1 MKPLSKEIL
10 NAALETEK
18 INMGKIDLKTYFDK
32 VGHGEY
38 QRENF
43 DSFLKKVGFS
53 YKVPSI
59 HIAGSNG
66 KGSTANYLASIYRT
80 QGYKVGLF
88 TSPALEVVNEMINV
102 NGQNISDDEMAKI
115 IEDNH
120 KLIDKFSLSP
130 FEIQTFIAL
139 TYFEN
144 QKCDI
149 AIIECGMGG
158 EIDATNIFTP
168 VASVITSISLEHTA
182 FLGRSICEI
191 AYQKAGIIKEGVPV
205 ITGILDE
212 EAINTIV
219 EVSRDNN
226 CQLSVAVEPAKVV
239 YENRGFNFAYG
250 ILDNLRIN
258 SAATYSLKDAC
269 IALEVVNKLGQ
280 LFPVNEQ
287 AIRDGLANTFMP
299 VRMEILNEN
308 PLLIVDGSHN
318 PEGVNN
324 LVKSLHNVTQGR
336 EIHILFACFR
346 DKNIERMLAYL
357 GEYSKD
363 ITLTTFP
370 HERARTEEEFFLYME
385 DYAFKENALDTLK
398 ELMATYPND
407 AILVTGSLAF
417 AAYIKKNLK

>member
-1 MKPLSKEIL
+1 
-10 NAALETEK
+10 
-18 INMGKIDLKTYFDK
+18 MGKIDLKTYFDK

-43 DSFLKKVGFS
+43 DSFLNKVNFS
-53 YKVPSI
+53 YNVPSI

-66 KGSTANYLASIYRT
+66 KGSTANYLANIYRA

-88 TSPALEVVNEMINV
+88 TSPYLEIVNEMINV
-102 NGQNISDDEMAKI
+102 NGQNISDDEMVEI
-115 IEDNH
+115 IEHNA
-120 KLIDKFSLSP
+120 KFIDKYSLSP

-139 TYFEN
+139 TYFEK

-168 VASVITSISLEHTA
+168 IASVITSISLEHTA

-191 AYQKAGIIKEGVPV
+191 AYQKAGIIKKEVPV

-219 EVSRDNN
+219 EVAKENES
-226 CQLSVAVEPAKVV
+226 QLSVAVEPAKVV
-239 YENRGFNFAYG
+239 YENKGFNFAYG
-250 ILDNLRIN
+250 TLDNLRIN

-269 IALEVVNKLGQ
+269 IALEVINKLNGR
-280 LFPVNEQ
+280 FNVSEQ
-287 AIRDGLANTFMP
+287 SIKEGLANTFMP
-299 VRMEILNEN
+299 VRMEIIKDS

-318 PEGVNN
+318 PEGVIN
-324 LVKSLHNVTQGR
+324 LVKSLQNVAQNR
-336 EIHILFACFR
+336 EIHVLFACFR

-370 HERARTEEEFFLYME
+370 HERARTEEEFFLYMD
-385 DYAFKENALDTLK
+385 DYSFKGDALATLN
-398 ELMATYPND
+398 EMLALYPND
-407 AILVTGSLAF
+407 CILVTGSLAF
-417 AAYIKKNLK
+417 AAYIKQNIK

>member
-1 MKPLSKEIL
+1 MG
-10 NAALETEK
+10 K

-43 DSFLKKVGFS
+43 DSFLNKVNFS

-66 KGSTANYLASIYRT
+66 KGSTANYLANIYRA

-88 TSPALEVVNEMINV
+88 TSPYLEIVNEMINV
-102 NGQNISDDEMAKI
+102 NGQNISDDEMVEI
-115 IEDNH
+115 IEHNA
-120 KLIDKFSLSP
+120 KFIDKYSLSP

-139 TYFEN
+139 TYFEK

-168 VASVITSISLEHTA
+168 IASVITSISLEHTA

-191 AYQKAGIIKEGVPV
+191 AYQKAGIIKKEVPV

-219 EVSRDNN
+219 EVAKENES
-226 CQLSVAVEPAKVV
+226 QLSVAVEPAKVV
-239 YENRGFNFAYG
+239 YENKGFNFAYG
-250 ILDNLRIN
+250 TLDNLRIN

-269 IALEVVNKLGQ
+269 IALEVINKLNDRFNVG
-280 LFPVNEQ
+280 EQ
-287 AIRDGLANTFMP
+287 SIKEGLANTFMP
-299 VRMEILNEN
+299 VRMEIIKDS

-318 PEGVNN
+318 PEGVIN
-324 LVKSLHNVTQGR
+324 LVKSLQNVAQNR
-336 EIHILFACFR
+336 EIHVLFACFR

-370 HERARTEEEFFLYME
+370 HERARTEEEFFLYMD
-385 DYAFKENALDTLK
+385 DYSFKGNALATLN
-398 ELMATYPND
+398 EMLALYPND
-407 AILVTGSLAF
+407 CILVTGSLAF
-417 AAYIKKNLK
+417 AAYIKQNIK